1 MATKDDRPGLLSKM
15 AMFVRNPTKDWSELE
30 RPQPDQDSG
39 FDKQVLK
46 QMIERKR
53 QNDFVRKREFDQ
65 LRKLRSRGA
74 SAVAGMGR
82 PSVFQSSMATDPDG
96 RAVTLKKID
105 EIEAQMSKQWWKG
118 KQDAA
123 NAQGGGF
130 PVAKPPAAVPV
141 HPHAM
146 EPTRPASLSEQFEST
161 DGPDKFTAESPSHAA
176 EFKATEMG
184 DGMDYGLR
192 AQPRALDRT
201 GAGKAPVMGS
211 LANSYDSAEVGFSTS
226 KLFAIDVADMAT
238 DPELEEAAIRFANGD
253 DEGSESGLLAALR
266 GDRAQ
271 PEEAYSWAAA
281 LLDLYRATQ
290 NQARFDQAA
299 AEFSNRFG
307 SVIPQWSA
315 IGEAASTDA
324 GAHAATTAAA
334 AAPRVSRDYSVG
346 AIWCS
351 PAELNA
357 HALEELRDAMAS
369 HPTPWHLDWS
379 RLVRIAEDAVPL
391 LTGLFGSLCDEAVA
405 LRFSG
410 ARQLVDTLRA
420 MMPSGDQSVNPDW
433 WTMRLNALR
442 TMQLLDDFELAA
454 LDYCVTY
461 EVSPP
466 AWQEARCQY
475 ENAEAE
481 DQASARADPSAWGS
495 GFNQMPTAPMGLDG
509 SQAVQVE
516 LSGNVL
522 GDASQALASFDRTGH
537 KGDGIIVS
545 CKGLLRVD
553 FSAAGSIL
561 NWVAM
566 REAEGCHVQF
576 RDVHRLVAAFFNVIG
591 INEHA
596 RVVPRAI

>member
-1 MATKDDRPGLLSKM
+1 M

-30 RPQPDQDSG
+30 RPLPDQDSG

-123 NAQGGGF
+123 NAQGAGF
-130 PVAKPPAAVPV
+130 PVAKPPAPAPVPS
-141 HPHAM
+141 HAM
-146 EPTRPASLSEQFEST
+146 EPTRPASFSEQFEST
-161 DGPDKFTAESPSHAA
+161 DGPDQSSGESPPSTS

-184 DGMDYGLR
+184 HGMEPVLR
-192 AQPRALDRT
+192 TQPGPGSRP
-201 GAGKAPVMGS
+201 GVGKMPAMGS
-211 LANSYDSAEVGFSTS
+211 LAQSYGGSDLGFSTS
-226 KLFAIDVADMAT
+226 GLLAVDVDDMAT

-253 DEGSESGLLAALR
+253 DQGAESGLLAALR
-266 GDRAQ
+266 GDGVQ
-271 PEEAYSWAAA
+271 PEVACSWAAA

-290 NQARFDQAA
+290 DRTRFEQAV
-299 AEFSNRFG
+299 AEFADRFG
-307 SVIPQWSA
+307 AVVPRWSA
-315 IGEAASTDA
+315 IGDVSAA
-324 GAHAATTAAA
+324 GATPT
-334 AAPRVSRDYSVG
+334 PTPTRTNRDYSIG

-357 HALEELRDAMAS
+357 QALEELRDAMAS
-369 HPTPWHLDWS
+369 NPTPWHLDWS
-379 RLVRIAEDAVPL
+379 RLVRIAEDAMPL
-391 LTGLFGSLCDEAVA
+391 MTGLFSSLCDEPVA

-420 MMPSGDQSVNPDW
+420 MMPSGDQSVSPDW
-433 WTMRLNALR
+433 WAMRLNALR
-442 TMQLLDDFELAA
+442 TMRLLDDFELAA

-481 DQASARADPSAWGS
+481 DQAAARADPSGWGS
-495 GFNQMPTAPMGLDG
+495 GYSQIPTAPIGLDG

-516 LSGNVL
+516 LTGNVL
-522 GDASQALASFDRTGH
+522 GDASQALASFDKTGH

>member
-1 MATKDDRPGLLSKM
+1 M

-118 KQDAA
+118 KHDAA
-123 NAQGGGF
+123 NAQGAGF
-130 PVAKPPAAVPV
+130 PVAKPPAAIPV

-146 EPTRPASLSEQFEST
+146 EPTRPASFSEQFEST
-161 DGPDKFTAESPSHAA
+161 NGPDKFAVESPSSAA

-184 DGMDYGLR
+184 DGMDHGLR
-192 AQPRALDRT
+192 AQPRAPA
-201 GAGKAPVMGS
+201 AGRAPVMGS

-226 KLFAIDVADMAT
+226 KLFAIDVEDMAT

-253 DEGSESGLLAALR
+253 DEGAESGLLAALR
-266 GDRAQ
+266 GDRVQ

-290 NQARFDQAA
+290 DQGRFDQAVV
-299 AEFSNRFG
+299 EFSNRFG
-307 SVIPQWSA
+307 NVIPQWSV
-315 IGEAASTDA
+315 IGEASSSGA
-324 GAHAATTAAA
+324 GAKPASTAAA
-334 AAPRVSRDYSVG
+334 APARASRDYSVG
-346 AIWCS
+346 AIWSS
-351 PAELNA
+351 PADLNA
-357 HALEELRDAMAS
+357 QALEELRDAMAS

-391 LTGLFGSLCDEAVA
+391 MTGLFGSLCDEPVA

-410 ARQLVDTLRA
+410 ANRLVDTLRS
-420 MMPSGDQSVNPDW
+420 MMPSGDQSVSPDW
-433 WTMRLNALR
+433 WVMRLNALR

-454 LDYCVTY
+454 LDYCVTF

-475 ENAEAE
+475 ENVEAE
-481 DQASARADPSAWGS
+481 DEAAARADPSGWGS
-495 GFNQMPTAPMGLDG
+495 GYSQMPTAPIGLDG
-509 SQAVQVE
+509 SQAVQVQ
-516 LSGNVL
+516 LTGNVL
-522 GDASQALASFDRTGH
+522 GDASQALASFDKTGH